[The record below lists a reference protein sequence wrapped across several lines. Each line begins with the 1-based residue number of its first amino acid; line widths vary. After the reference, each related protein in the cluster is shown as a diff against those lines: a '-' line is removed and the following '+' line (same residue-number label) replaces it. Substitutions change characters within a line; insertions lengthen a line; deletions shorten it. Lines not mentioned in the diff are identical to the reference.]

1 MERPVVIEEYTPDW
15 ALQFKEEQ
23 RLLKG
28 IMGDKAIT
36 IEHIGSTSVEGLG
49 AKPILDIMIGVHNLK
64 EVDEFIEP
72 LKKIAYEYVFHKEF
86 PNRRFFRKGLW
97 RAGTHHLHVYELGS
111 EEWNSNILFRDYLK
125 NHPDTLQ
132 QYYQLKQKLA
142 EKHHHDRV
150 AYTNEKAPFITD
162 IIQKAKNEI
171 NFR

>member
-15 ALQFKEEQ
+15 ALQFKEEH

-72 LKKIAYEYVFHKEF
+72 LKKIEYEYVFHKEF

-97 RAGTHHLHVYELGS
+97 RAGTKTITRSISCGYFPTVFC
-111 EEWNSNILFRDYLK
+111 ILPHY
-125 NHPDTLQ
+125 
-132 QYYQLKQKLA
+132 
-142 EKHHHDRV
+142 
-150 AYTNEKAPFITD
+150 
-162 IIQKAKNEI
+162 
-171 NFR
+171 